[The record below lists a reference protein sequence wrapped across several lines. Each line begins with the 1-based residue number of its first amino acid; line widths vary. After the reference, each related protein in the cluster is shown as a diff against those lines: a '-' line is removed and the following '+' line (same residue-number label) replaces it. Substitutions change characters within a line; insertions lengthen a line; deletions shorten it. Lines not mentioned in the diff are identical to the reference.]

1 MFTVSPLFMALK
13 SVVNMRAGNPISK
26 PETVIEYNK
35 YMNTVDQ
42 FDQYLARYTFSY
54 KTITWCK
61 KIFVRPS
68 S

>member
-13 SVVNMRAGNPISK
+13 SLVNMRAGNPISK

-35 YMNTVDQ
+35 YMNTIDQ
-42 FDQYLARYTFSY
+42 FDQYLARYTFSH
-54 KTITWCK
+54 KTIKWCK
-61 KIFVRPS
+61 TIFVRPS